1 MMSTL
6 RSRRNSLPLVVAIAA
21 IVGLIVGVSGSGR
34 ALAGSEQIANVAY
47 AGALTIVNDRYLG
60 PAFQK
65 ATGFGYQSHAGG
77 AFGVANLIKAGE
89 IQPNVFESVGQAPIA
104 GLEPKFTTW
113 SVGFATNP
121 LVVAYSP
128 QSPFAPQLEAIAAG
142 HRPLS
147 DLFFL
152 MTRKGFHLGRTDP
165 RTDPQGQ
172 AFIIMLKLAAKKYNL
187 PAGTVDK
194 IIGSVNNPKQ
204 IFAETA
210 LDSRLEAGQ
219 LDACSAF
226 LPQAVQRHL
235 KYIKL
240 PDEINLGNPA
250 MTSSYAAQSVTIP
263 MKNGET
269 TTIKGANLVLYVTTI
284 GDAPNQKAGVA
295 FVKYLLSPA
304 GKAIYLQ
311 NGYEWLGKP
320 VVAGDRN
327 AIPKEIKAELN

>member
-1 MMSTL
+1 M
-6 RSRRNSLPLVVAIAA
+6 PLVVAIAA
-21 IVGLIVGVSGSGR
+21 IVGLMVGVLGSGS
-34 ALAGSEQIANVAY
+34 AIAGTEQIANVAY

-77 AFGVANLIKAGE
+77 AFGVANLIKARE
-89 IQPNVFESVGQAPIA
+89 IQPNVFESVGQAPIT

-128 QSPFAPQLEAIAAG
+128 QSPFAPQLEAIADG
-142 HRPLS
+142 QRPLS

-194 IIGSVNNPKQ
+194 IIGPVNNPKQ

-226 LPQAVQRHL
+226 LPQAVQRNL

-250 MTSSYAAQSVTIP
+250 MNSSYAAQSVTVH

-284 GDAPNQKAGVA
+284 GDTPNQKAGVA

-311 NGYEWLGKP
+311 SGYKWLRKP

-327 AIPKEIKAELN
+327 AIPKEIKAELH